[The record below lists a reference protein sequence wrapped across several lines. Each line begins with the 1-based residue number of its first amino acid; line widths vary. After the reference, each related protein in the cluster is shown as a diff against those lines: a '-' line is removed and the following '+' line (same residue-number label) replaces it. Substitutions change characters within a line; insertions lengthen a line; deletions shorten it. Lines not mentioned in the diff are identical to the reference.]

1 MTKIK
6 EEDKKNFKY
15 KWKVAKEW
23 MLNLVFPKHM
33 KCLVC
38 GRDLKE
44 TSEVEFCEECL
55 RGMETIGDKC
65 CEKCGSKLIAEEKFC
80 LNCQA
85 KERYFD
91 IARSCFVFDDS
102 VRHLIHQLKFG
113 NKPYIARAFA
123 PMLRDKLVNLNWDYD
138 VIIPVP
144 LFPKHKKE
152 RGYNQSEMLAR
163 ELLKYVDKPIN
174 TTSLIKIKDTSK
186 QLTLGYSDRLSNLD
200 GAFEV
205 MDKSSIKGKNILLID
220 DVMTT
225 GATANACSETLRKAK
240 VNSIKVLTV
249 AHGMVKIP
257 VIEGEKTEILGKDA
271 KKINKQ

>member
-1 MTKIK
+1 MK
-6 EEDKKNFKY
+6 EETKRNLKY
-15 KWKVAKEW
+15 KLRKTKDW
-23 MLNLVFPKHM
+23 MLNLVFPKQV

-38 GRDLKE
+38 GRDLQE
-44 TSEVEFCEECL
+44 ISEIEFCASCLSEMEEI
-55 RGMETIGDKC
+55 TDKC
-65 CEKCGSKLIAEEKFC
+65 CEKCGCKLIAEEKLC
-80 LNCQA
+80 LNCQS

-91 IARSCFVFDDS
+91 IGRSCYVFDGS

-123 PMLRDKLVNLNWDYD
+123 PMLRDKLKELNWDYD

-163 ELLKYVDKPIN
+163 ELLKDVDKPLN
-174 TTSLIKIKDTSK
+174 TTALIKIKDTSK

-200 GAFEV
+200 GAFKVE
-205 MDKSSIKGKNILLID
+205 DKESIKGKDILLID

-225 GATANACSETLRKAK
+225 GATANACSEALRKAN
-240 VNSIKVLTV
+240 VRSIKVLTV
-249 AHGMVKIP
+249 AHGIVKLP
-257 VIEGEKTEILGKDA
+257 TVDGEKVENLEKDT